1 MHAVIPIEYQIPILQ
16 EGTTNSKVGR
26 VVHDVT
32 SIEHEGILVLLDMGR
47 MGLTKDVGWLGQ
59 VYEIEHEGIL
69 VLLEG
74 AHLGREG

>member
-1 MHAVIPIEYQIPILQ
+1 
-16 EGTTNSKVGR
+16 
-26 VVHDVT
+26 
-32 SIEHEGILVLLDMGR
+32 